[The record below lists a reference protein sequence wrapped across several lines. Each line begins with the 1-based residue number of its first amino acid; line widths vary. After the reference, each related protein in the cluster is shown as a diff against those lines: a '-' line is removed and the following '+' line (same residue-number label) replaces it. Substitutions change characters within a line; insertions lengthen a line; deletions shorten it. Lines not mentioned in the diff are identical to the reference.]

1 MKKLNILLF
10 LLVFPIFVF
19 AQKTI
24 FVGSGYTLD
33 IDNIY
38 TLDGEN
44 TDAFQFREKNS
55 SFCLEGRINQKLHR
69 KIGFITGLKIGRMAN
84 YWLINEFVVPELN
97 GSYAEWWY
105 SGYELAVPLY
115 LNYNLDLKKMGNVKM
130 EAGTTLGMRSLV
142 TIKEHSHMDVTNP
155 NLNLIGML
163 VSSNPAFYNRFS
175 GAYSLGINW
184 QLPKT
189 RHFKLN
195 NFIVR
200 SIITKLSQ
208 ENKNLILLEGKKM

>member
-1 MKKLNILLF
+1 
-10 LLVFPIFVF
+10 
-19 AQKTI
+19 
-24 FVGSGYTLD
+24 
-33 IDNIY
+33 
-38 TLDGEN
+38 
-44 TDAFQFREKNS
+44 
-55 SFCLEGRINQKLHR
+55 
-69 KIGFITGLKIGRMAN
+69 
-84 YWLINEFVVPELN
+84 
-97 GSYAEWWY
+97 
-105 SGYELAVPLY
+105 
-115 LNYNLDLKKMGNVKM
+115 MGNVKM

-195 NFIVR
+195 NFIVAFNYHKAFTR
-200 SIITKLSQ
+200 KQEFDILGGEKNVTVGFEKEYIWKGYTQYQRLEFKLYYILFR
-208 ENKNLILLEGKKM
+208 NKK